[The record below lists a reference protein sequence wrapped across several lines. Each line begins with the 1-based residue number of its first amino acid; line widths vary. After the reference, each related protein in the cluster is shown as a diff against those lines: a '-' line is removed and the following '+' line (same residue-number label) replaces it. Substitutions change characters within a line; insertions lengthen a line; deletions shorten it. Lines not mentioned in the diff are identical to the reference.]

1 MVTLASLNV
10 RDPLSGFENDPKSLK
25 GMQIARD
32 NRGKAGKPGKGKAR
46 SEKMR
51 TGAC

>member
-25 GMQIARD
+25 RVKIVRD
-32 NRGKAGKPGKGKAR
+32 RRGKAGKPGKGKAR
-46 SEKMR
+46 SEKMG

>member
-10 RDPLSGFENDPKSLK
+10 RDPFSGLGNGQKSLK
-25 GMQIARD
+25 RVKNVRD
-32 NRGKAGKPGKGKAR
+32 RRGKAGKPGKGKAR